1 MLFDAFQRYTPHTL
15 HSNFVNNIL
24 SIMTLLFTQVL
35 QVNTYAGARASA
47 SASAMESMCLQSAH
61 EIRKYSHA

>member
-1 MLFDAFQRYTPHTL
+1 
-15 HSNFVNNIL
+15 
-24 SIMTLLFTQVL
+24 MTLLFTQVL